1 MYSSSLQNENFFS
14 IIVGKKIRDFRIE
27 KGISGAELGKM
38 LNLSQQQV
46 SRYERG
52 INKITV
58 DLLYEASLILDIKIE
73 SFLEIEQHDLNFHI
87 PKVRKSEI
95 DLL

>member
-1 MYSSSLQNENFFS
+1 MYSSALQNENFFS

-27 KGISGAELGKM
+27 KGMSGAELGKI

-73 SFLEIEQHDLNFHI
+73 LFLEIEQHDLNFHI
-87 PKVRKSEI
+87 SKVRKSEI
-95 DLL
+95 NLL

>member
-73 SFLEIEQHDLNFHI
+73 SFLVIEQYDLNFHI

>member
-27 KGISGAELGKM
+27 KGMSGAELGKM
-38 LNLSQQQV
+38 LNLSQQQI

-58 DLLYEASLILDIKIE
+58 DLLYEASLILDIDIE
-73 SFLEIEQHDLNFHI
+73 LFLDIEKCDLNVYI
-87 PKVRKSEI
+87 PNIRKSESN
-95 DLL
+95 LL